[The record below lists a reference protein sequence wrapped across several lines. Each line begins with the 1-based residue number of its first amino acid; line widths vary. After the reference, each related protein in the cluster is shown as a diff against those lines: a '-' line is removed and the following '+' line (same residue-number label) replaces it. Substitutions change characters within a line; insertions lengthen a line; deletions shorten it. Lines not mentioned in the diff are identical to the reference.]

1 MTEVED
7 DVQTETG
14 ETEVVNDNCVK
25 VKFLW
30 IDMTIRI
37 RNGYRVGDV

>member
-1 MTEVED
+1 MED
-7 DVQTETG
+7 DVQTETDA
-14 ETEVVNDNCVK
+14 TYVVNNNCVK

-37 RNGYRVGDV
+37 RNDYRVGDV